1 MTEVAARKKPTTR
14 KTAATKPAKA
24 EAAPDQTATEA
35 ADSQNDEIVVDAVDT
50 RPAETGAPGPDK
62 SADAADADA
71 EDGIDDAIGSDTDD
85 APAMDPAPD
94 FEHTAENP
102 FPSPAPIAAG
112 APRSGG
118 FGGTVFGGL
127 VAALIGAFAAY
138 LVLPQL
144 GFGAKDQSAELAALQ
159 TRLEDQSGRIAE
171 LGLRVE
177 AAEAEPDLSVFENGL
192 SDVEAQI
199 AAVADR
205 VAALEERPVSS
216 ESGAAADST
225 DVEELRSALAAQ
237 QAQVEAL
244 MANATQAEA
253 NARAS
258 ATATLRRAAL
268 TRIRTALDSG
278 AGFDAALADLEATGQ
293 TVPEVLTRVAVEG
306 VPTLAALQG
315 SFPDRARAALAAAR
329 AAGPEASAG
338 SGMLGFLSNQL
349 GVRSLE
355 PREGGDPDAILSRAE
370 AALRDGRLTDAMA
383 EIETLPEVARTELSG
398 WAGQATKR
406 MTAVNAA
413 ETLEADLE

>member
-1 MTEVAARKKPTTR
+1 MAARKKPTAR
-14 KTAATKPAKA
+14 KTAKTKPAKA
-24 EAAPDQTATEA
+24 EAAPDETATEA
-35 ADSQNDEIVVDAVDT
+35 VDSQNDEIVVDAADT
-50 RPAETGAPGPDK
+50 NPAETGAPSPDK
-62 SADAADADA
+62 GADAADAD
-71 EDGIDDAIGSDTDD
+71 EDDGIDVAIGNDTDD
-85 APAMDPAPD
+85 EPGLDAASV
-94 FEHTAENP
+94 FEHTAESP
-102 FPSPAPIAAG
+102 FHPPAPTPAE

-118 FGGTVFGGL
+118 FGGLVFGGI

-138 LVLPQL
+138 IVLPQL

-159 TRLEDQSGRIAE
+159 TRLEDQSGRIAG

-177 AAEAEPDLSVFENGL
+177 AAEAESDLSVFENGL

-199 AAVADR
+199 AAIADR

-216 ESGAAADST
+216 ASGAGANST
-225 DVEELRSALAAQ
+225 DVAELRSALSAQ

-244 MANATQAEA
+244 MASATQAEA

-268 TRIRTALDSG
+268 TRIRTALDTG
-278 AGFDAALADLEATGQ
+278 TGFDAALADLEATGQ

-306 VPTLAALQG
+306 VSTLAALQG
-315 SFPDRARAALAAAR
+315 SFPERARAALAAAR
-329 AAGPEASAG
+329 AADPEASAG

-355 PREGGDPDAILSRAE
+355 PREGGGPDAILSRAE

-413 ETLEADLE
+413 ETLGADLE